1 MTYIVTG
8 AAGFVGANIVR
19 ALNARG
25 EKNIIAVDDLR
36 PADKYRNLADLDI
49 ADYVDKND
57 FLEGFH
63 EGWFGK
69 VKAVFHEGACSDTM
83 ETDGVF
89 MMNNNYQ
96 YSINLYEICT
106 NQKVPFLYA
115 SSAATYGGSDTF
127 VEDRQYEKPLNIY
140 GYSKFLFDQYMRAR

>member
-49 ADYVDKND
+49 ADYIDKND
-57 FLEGFH
+57 FLEGFD

-96 YSINLYEICT
+96 YSVNLYEICT
-106 NQKVPFLYA
+106 TQKVPFLYA
-115 SSAATYGGSDTF
+115 SSAATYGGSDVF
-127 VEDRQYEKPLNIY
+127 VEQRQHEKPLNIY
-140 GYSKFLFDQYMRAR
+140 

>member
-49 ADYVDKND
+49 ADYIDKND
-57 FLEGFH
+57 FLDVIG
-63 EGWFGK
+63 
-69 VKAVFHEGACSDTM
+69 
-83 ETDGVF
+83 
-89 MMNNNYQ
+89 
-96 YSINLYEICT
+96 
-106 NQKVPFLYA
+106 
-115 SSAATYGGSDTF
+115 
-127 VEDRQYEKPLNIY
+127 NIQI
-140 GYSKFLFDQYMRAR
+140 S

>member
-69 VKAVFHEGACSDTM
+69 VKAVFHQSLRD
-83 ETDGVF
+83 
-89 MMNNNYQ
+89 
-96 YSINLYEICT
+96 LY
-106 NQKVPFLYA
+106 
-115 SSAATYGGSDTF
+115 
-127 VEDRQYEKPLNIY
+127 
-140 GYSKFLFDQYMRAR
+140 

>member
-49 ADYVDKND
+49 ADYIDKND
-57 FLEGFH
+57 FLEGFD

-69 VKAVFHEGACSDTM
+69 IKAVFHEGACSDTM

-96 YSINLYEICT
+96 YSVNLYEICT
-106 NQKVPFLYA
+106 TQKVPFLYA
-115 SSAATYGGSDTF
+115 SSAAT
-127 VEDRQYEKPLNIY
+127 
-140 GYSKFLFDQYMRAR
+140 

>member
-49 ADYVDKND
+49 ADYIDKND
-57 FLEGFH
+57 FLEGFD

-69 VKAVFHEGACSDTM
+69 VKAVFHEGPRNRHAVACH
-83 ETDGVF
+83 GAR
-89 MMNNNYQ
+89 
-96 YSINLYEICT
+96 
-106 NQKVPFLYA
+106 VPSMARRACFLLHA
-115 SSAATYGGSDTF
+115 GARLECCSPGG
-127 VEDRQYEKPLNIY
+127 
-140 GYSKFLFDQYMRAR
+140 GHARPRRLPS

>member
-49 ADYVDKND
+49 ADYIDKND

-69 VKAVFHEGACSDTM
+69 VKAVFHEVLVQIPWRPMGFS
-83 ETDGVF
+83 
-89 MMNNNYQ
+89 
-96 YSINLYEICT
+96 
-106 NQKVPFLYA
+106 
-115 SSAATYGGSDTF
+115 
-127 VEDRQYEKPLNIY
+127 
-140 GYSKFLFDQYMRAR
+140 

>member
-1 MTYIVTG
+1 VTYIVTG
-8 AAGFVGANIVR
+8 AAGFVGANIVQ

-49 ADYVDKND
+49 ADYIDKND
-57 FLEGFH
+57 FLEGFD

-69 VKAVFHEGACSDTM
+69 VTAVFHEGACSDTM

-96 YSINLYEICT
+96 YSVNLYEICT
-106 NQKVPFLYA
+106 TQKVPFLYA
-115 SSAATYGGSDTF
+115 SSAATYGGSDIF
-127 VEDRQYEKPLNIY
+127 V
-140 GYSKFLFDQYMRAR
+140 

>member
-49 ADYVDKND
+49 ADYIDKND
-57 FLEGFH
+57 FLEGFD

-69 VKAVFHEGACSDTM
+69 IKAVFHEGACSDTM

-96 YSINLYEICT
+96 YSVNLYEICT
-106 NQKVPFLYA
+106 TQKVPFLYA
-115 SSAATYGGSDTF
+115 SSAATYGGSD
-127 VEDRQYEKPLNIY
+127 VLWSNDN
-140 GYSKFLFDQYMRAR
+140 MRSL